1 MNQDQREFHR
11 TPLIADVDFH
21 TEGMSQR
28 GRISDLSVGGIFIDT
43 LNPLDVGTVVHFSF
57 VLPGTADRIDGEGV
71 VAWNQPMVGMGI
83 RFNLLNTELQQ
94 VIERYLASA

>member
-1 MNQDQREFHR
+1 MSQDQREHHR
-11 TPLIADVDFH
+11 TPLIADVEYH

-28 GRISDLSVGGIFIDT
+28 GRISDLSVGGVFIDT
-43 LNPLDVGTVVHFSF
+43 LNPLDIGTVVHFTF
-57 VLPGTADRIDGEGV
+57 VLPGTTDRIDGEGV

-83 RFNLLNTELQQ
+83 RFNSLNTELQQ